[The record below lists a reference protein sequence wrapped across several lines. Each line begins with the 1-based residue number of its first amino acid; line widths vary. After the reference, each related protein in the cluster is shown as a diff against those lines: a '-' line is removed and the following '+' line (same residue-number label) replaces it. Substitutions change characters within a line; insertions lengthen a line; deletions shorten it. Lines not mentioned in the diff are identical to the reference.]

1 MKLTKRYKDD
11 ENPVLALE
19 ESDNDAL
26 RISITTTE
34 YARKF
39 IQFLIQNNLMFHLD
53 DDVDNIIWGQDVDEK
68 TIKLI
73 GERHQE
79 LWKVG
84 NPWEYAE
91 DIIDVCLEN

>member
-1 MKLTKRYKDD
+1 MNTNNRMGKDT
-11 ENPVLALE
+11 
-19 ESDNDAL
+19 L
-26 RISITTTE
+26 RISIATTE
-34 YARKF
+34 DARKF

-79 LWKVG
+79 LWNVG
-84 NPWEYAE
+84 NPWEYAD